1 MCGVGAIV
9 RRWSRRRGLRLPY
22 SWSQVLPGF
31 EQAADVHARQGER
44 DERDQHA
51 RGGAGADVERHERL
65 LIGEDAD
72 RRGRLAGA
80 SLGDEPD
87 LVEHVEVP
95 DHRQHRDDYQARLD
109 QRHGDLLV
117 AAQL

>member
-9 RRWSRRRGLRLPY
+9 RRWSRRRGLRLLY

-31 EQAADVHARQGER
+31 EQASDVHARQGER
-44 DERDQHA
+44 DERDQHV

-72 RRGRLAGA
+72 CRGRLAGA
-80 SLGDEPD
+80 PRETSQIWLNTLKSQITDSIVMTIRLG
-87 LVEHVEVP
+87 LISGTVIC
-95 DHRQHRDDYQARLD
+95 
-109 QRHGDLLV
+109 
-117 AAQL
+117 

>member
-31 EQAADVHARQGER
+31 EQVSDVHARQGER

-51 RGGAGADVERHERL
+51 RGGAGADAERHERL

-72 RRGRLAGA
+72 CRGRLAGA
-80 SLGDEPD
+80 PWETSQIWLNTLKSQIANSIVMTIRLG
-87 LVEHVEVP
+87 LISGTVIC
-95 DHRQHRDDYQARLD
+95 
-109 QRHGDLLV
+109 
-117 AAQL
+117 

>member
-65 LIGEDAD
+65 LVGEDAD

-80 SLGDEPD
+80 PWETGQIWLNTLKSQITDSIVMTIRLG
-87 LVEHVEVP
+87 LISGTVIC
-95 DHRQHRDDYQARLD
+95 
-109 QRHGDLLV
+109 
-117 AAQL
+117 

>member
-9 RRWSRRRGLRLPY
+9 RRWSRRRGLRLLY

-31 EQAADVHARQGER
+31 EQAADV
-44 DERDQHA
+44 HA

-72 RRGRLAGA
+72 CRGRLAGA
-80 SLGDEPD
+80 PRETSQIWLNTLKSQITDSIVMTIRLG
-87 LVEHVEVP
+87 LISGTVIC
-95 DHRQHRDDYQARLD
+95 
-109 QRHGDLLV
+109 
-117 AAQL
+117 